1 MLDEN
6 IASLHLHFIDKTK
19 QPSKEDTMILVS
31 GSTGFLGS
39 EICRQLLER
48 GKPVR
53 ALVRTSSDKEKVD
66 RLKQLGA
73 EIVTGDLK
81 GRASL
86 DVACKGCSAV
96 ISTVTSI
103 ITRKEGDTFDAVD
116 KNGNINLAH
125 AAKASGVD
133 HIVFISFPP
142 TEISSPLSEAKLAA
156 EKAIHS
162 SGIAYTILQPV
173 NFMEVWLSP
182 AVGFDVQSGNVQFAG
197 DGTAKT
203 NWISLRDVATF
214 AVLSLDN
221 ESARNRVIQL
231 GGPEALSYSEIAEI
245 FENSTGKKLSVTKIS
260 EQALRGQFESA
271 EDEVQK
277 TFSALMLTT
286 GAGWEVDMSKTLQEF
301 PVKMSSVRDFAR
313 QGMG

>member
-1 MLDEN
+1 M
-6 IASLHLHFIDKTK
+6 
-19 QPSKEDTMILVS
+19 
-31 GSTGFLGS
+31 
-39 EICRQLLER
+39 
-48 GKPVR
+48 
-53 ALVRTSSDKEKVD
+53 
-66 RLKQLGA
+66 
-73 EIVTGDLK
+73 
-81 GRASL
+81 
-86 DVACKGCSAV
+86 
-96 ISTVTSI
+96 ISTVSSI
-103 ITRKEGDTFDAVD
+103 LNRKEGDTFDAVD
-116 KNGNINLAH
+116 KNGNINLVH
-125 AAKASGVD
+125 AGKAAGVE

-156 EKAIHS
+156 EKAIQS

-182 AVGFDVQSGNVQFAG
+182 AVGFDVQSGKVQFPG

-203 NWISLRDVATF
+203 NWISLRDVAAF
-214 AVLSLDN
+214 AVLSLEN

-231 GGPEALSYSEIAEI
+231 GGSEALSYNEVLEI
-245 FENSTGKKLSVTKIS
+245 FENTTEKKLSVNKIP
-260 EQALRGQFESA
+260 EQALRGQFENA

-286 GAGWEVDMSKTLQEF
+286 GAGWEIDMSKTLQEF